1 MRAKAGVDA
10 RTPWRRSGY
19 SLDILKEALLVAR
32 PRKRNT
38 IQRAAPGARK
48 VMTGRMSAFGPK
60 RTLTCAPQMSA
71 FEEKGDMLLTQCGQ
85 EAAAGSPTES
95 FWTAR
100 LSSGIWRLGGKNNLM
115 ISRAVHHRVHSFP
128 D

>member
-71 FEEKGDMLLTQCGQ
+71 FEEKADMLLTQWDKKRLREALQKVSGQ
-85 EAAAGSPTES
+85 RDCHQAYGDWAART
-95 FWTAR
+95 
-100 LSSGIWRLGGKNNLM
+100 I
-115 ISRAVHHRVHSFP
+115 
-128 D
+128 